1 MFAAR
6 ALHVLVAIDISAA
19 VAATVTASASFT
31 GTIAIPAFGGI
42 RARPVLAIF

>member
-6 ALHVLVAIDISAA
+6 ALHVLVAINISAA

-31 GTIAIPAFGGI
+31 GTITIPAFGGV
-42 RARPVLAIF
+42 RTRTVLMVF